1 MINTEFKDY
10 KFGKNCA
17 SEFISECINKHVN
30 HPEWLSK
37 KQLKDI
43 IKDKIIFCDSE
54 IHDNY
59 RVSFNTGYREV
70 LNDFL
75 TFITK

>member
-1 MINTEFKDY
+1 MINTEFRDY

-17 SEFISECINKHVN
+17 SEFITECINKHVN
-30 HPEWLSK
+30 TPEWLSK

-43 IKDKIIFCDSE
+43 IKDKIIFCDSN

>member
-43 IKDKIIFCDSE
+43 LQEKIILCNND
-54 IHDNY
+54 IKDNY
-59 RVSFNTGYREV
+59 RISFNTGYKEV
-70 LNDFL
+70 ITDFL

>member
-1 MINTEFKDY
+1 MTNKEFNDY
-10 KFGKNCA
+10 RSGKKCA
-17 SEFISECINKHVN
+17 SEFISECINKHIN
-30 HPEWLSK
+30 SPEWLSK

-43 IKDKIIFCDSE
+43 IKDKIIVCESD

>member
-1 MINTEFKDY
+1 MINTEFRDY

-30 HPEWLSK
+30 SPEWLSK

-43 IKDKIIFCDSE
+43 IKDKIIFCESN

>member
-1 MINTEFKDY
+1 MTNTEFRDY

-17 SEFISECINKHVN
+17 SEFISECINKNVN
-30 HPEWLSK
+30 SPELLSK

-43 IKDKIIFCDSE
+43 IKDKIIFCDSD

-59 RVSFNTGYREV
+59 RVSFNTGYKEV

>member
-1 MINTEFKDY
+1 MINTEFRDY

-17 SEFISECINKHVN
+17 SEFIFECINKHIN
-30 HPEWLSK
+30 NPEWLSK

-43 IKDKIIFCDSE
+43 IKDKIIFCNSN